1 MIPRAASV
9 STDSDLLQLARDVLL
24 DAGFALE
31 ETEGEPHLL
40 LAENRYFLVAIAA
53 TPTIEQLLEAESL
66 TESILAHRLSESD
79 AGAKVWDAYVVL
91 LTQERSLENE
101 NSARALYQINYDT
114 SRVRRI
120 AREAVPPTIAG
131 VRAAL
136 APFVAPRE
144 ISESSVSA
152 DPLVLLRAEL
162 QKRGVSEEL
171 ASRAVSAFEQGASLA
186 DIL

>member
-1 MIPRAASV
+1 MMPTAATAFSD
-9 STDSDLLQLARDVLL
+9 TDLLQLARDVLL

-31 ETEGEPHLL
+31 EIDGEPRII
-40 LAENRYFLVAIAA
+40 LAENRFFLVAIAA
-53 TPTIEQLLEAESL
+53 TATIEQLLMAESL
-66 TESILAHRLSESD
+66 TESILALRLSEND
-79 AGAKVWDAYVVL
+79 VGAKMWDAYVVL

-101 NSARALYQINYDT
+101 STARALYQINYDT

-120 AREAVPPTIAG
+120 AHDAVFPTIAG

-144 ISESSVSA
+144 IAEPSVTT
-152 DPLVLLRAEL
+152 DPLVLLREEL
-162 QKRGVSEEL
+162 KNRGVSEDL
-171 ASRAVSAFEQGASLA
+171 ASRAVSAFDQGASLA